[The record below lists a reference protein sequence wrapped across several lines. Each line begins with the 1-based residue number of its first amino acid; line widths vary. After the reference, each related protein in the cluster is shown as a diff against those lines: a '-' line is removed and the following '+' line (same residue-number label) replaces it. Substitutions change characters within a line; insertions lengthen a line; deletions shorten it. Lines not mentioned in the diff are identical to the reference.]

1 MSMSTSRDKAVRKH
15 RRRLKEQGFRRVEV
29 EAAEPDASLIRQ
41 LAKVLRGGGEEAEAA
56 RLLLGKI
63 VSSKR
68 QGLKDLLASAPLE
81 GISITR
87 TRDPGRTIE
96 L

>member
-1 MSMSTSRDKAVRKH
+1 MGMGTSRDKAVRKH

-41 LAKVLRGGGEEAEAA
+41 LARVLREGGEEAEEA
-56 RLLLGKI
+56 RLLLIKI

-68 QGLKDLLASAPLE
+68 PGIE
-81 GISITR
+81 GPVGVR
-87 TRDPGRTIE
+87 AA
-96 L
+96 